1 MQAKISQPHLKAL
14 NKKISKLKGL
24 SEQQLSN
31 ALASVAFDAARIA
44 KQNVVVDNGD
54 LKRSISASKV
64 DKNTVVFK
72 ASVKYAPYVEYG
84 TGRLVNLSEMEELG
98 IPASYAAQFK
108 GKGIREVNLPARP
121 FFFSSLRIALAKGM
135 IDINNRI
142 KKLTR

>member
-44 KQNVVVDNGD
+44 KQSVVVNKSS
-54 LKRSISASKV
+54 LKNSISASKV

-84 TGRLVNLSEMEELG
+84 TGMLVNLSEMEELG

-142 KKLTR
+142 KKLTK

>member
-108 GKGIREVNLPARP
+108 GKGIKEVNLPARP

-142 KKLTR
+142 KKLTK

>member
-14 NKKISKLKGL
+14 NKKISRLKSL
-24 SEQQLSN
+24 SEQELSN
-31 ALASVAFDAARIA
+31 ALATVAFDAARIA
-44 KQNVVVDNGD
+44 KQNVVVKKSS
-54 LKRSISASKV
+54 LKNSISASKA

-108 GKGIREVNLPARP
+108 GKGIKEVNLPARP

-142 KKLTR
+142 KKLTK

>member
-108 GKGIREVNLPARP
+108 GKGIKEVNLPARP

>member
-14 NKKISKLKGL
+14 NKKISRLKGL
-24 SEQQLSN
+24 SEQELSN
-31 ALASVAFDAARIA
+31 AVTAIAFDAARKA
-44 KQNVVVDNGD
+44 KQTVVVDNGD

-64 DKNTVVFK
+64 DKNTVAYK
-72 ASVKYAPYVEYG
+72 AGVKYAPYVEYG
-84 TGRLVNLSEMEELG
+84 TGSRVNLSEMEELG

-108 GKGIREVNLPARP
+108 GKGIKEVNLPARP

-142 KKLTR
+142 KKLTK

>member
-24 SEQQLSN
+24 SEQELSN
-31 ALASVAFDAARIA
+31 AITDIAYDAARTA
-44 KQNVVVDNGD
+44 KKSVVVKKSS
-54 LKRSISASKV
+54 LKNSISASKV

-142 KKLTR
+142 KKLTK

>member
-14 NKKISKLKGL
+14 NKKIQRLKSL
-24 SEQQLSN
+24 SEQELSN
-31 ALASVAFDAARIA
+31 ALATVAFDAARTA
-44 KQNVVVDNGD
+44 KKNVVVDNGD

-72 ASVKYAPYVEYG
+72 TTAKYAPYVEYG
-84 TGRLVNLSEMEELG
+84 TGRLVKLSEMEELG

-142 KKLTR
+142 KKLTK